1 MIPVLYEENTRA
13 FNHNGIG
20 RLTDAISCVV
30 TEERNGS
37 FELQMK
43 YPQTGDF
50 YRELKISRI
59 IWAIPAD
66 GKSEQ
71 GFRIYKI
78 TKPLNGIITVYA
90 EHISYQL
97 SSIPCARFSAN
108 SAAAALSG
116 LKNHAAANCPFTF
129 WTDVTTSGTFTVE
142 APAGIRS
149 KLGGSKGS
157 ILDVYGGEWE
167 WDNYDVKLRA
177 KRGHDNGVVLRYGKN
192 ITDLNQEENI
202 TNTITG
208 IYPYWQSWEDEGGY
222 VELSQKVV
230 LADNASNFPYP
241 RIAVVDCTD
250 EFEEAPSQNELLNW
264 AQNYIRKSGIGIP
277 TVSISVSFVALWQ
290 TEEYK
295 NIAPLERVGLCDTI
309 TVEYPELGVSA
320 KAKVIKTV
328 YNVLLE
334 RYDSIEI
341 GDAKSSLVG
350 TLMAQQQELGEKPS
364 SGFMQAAIE
373 NATKWITGANGGYV
387 VMHKNGNNQPYE
399 ILIMDTDNV
408 NTAKKVWRWN
418 QGGLGYSSSGYDG
431 PYATAITQDGKIVA
445 DFITAGK
452 MLANMIQGGILTLG
466 GKDNGNGILKILD
479 DKGEQI
485 GLWDKSGITANK
497 GTFAGDLS
505 AAGGTFKGDLS
516 AARGTF
522 AGDLSAAGGTF
533 KGDLSAARG
542 TFAGNLSAAG
552 GTFKGSIYVGNLFSV
567 DSAGNVISNS
577 LKSSNAQITG
587 GSINIKSSQGSVI
600 VLSTDD
606 NSHQFTL
613 EPVILSLKDREG
625 ACTITSSGMTGRVG
639 EDKSFAIFVYSFGS
653 MISADKI
660 VAKETLL
667 SEGTKNRIVDTTNY
681 SKRLLYSYE
690 MPSPMFGDLGE
701 GKTDSEGICY
711 IYFDQIF
718 QETVASDIM
727 YHIFLQKE
735 GEGEIWVEEKTS
747 EYFLVRGTPCLRF
760 SWEVKVKQRGYEY
773 ERIEIYDDNKKENEI
788 NYLEQAKHY
797 LNENLMDYEM
807 EAKNYLSD
815 YEKEILV

>member
-1 MIPVLYEENTRA
+1 MIPVLYEENTRV
-13 FNHNGIG
+13 FTHNGIG
-20 RLTDAISCVV
+20 RLTGAISCIV

-50 YRELKISRI
+50 YKELKVSRI

-66 GKSEQ
+66 GKNEQ

-108 SAAAALSG
+108 SAAAALLG
-116 LKNHAAANCPFTF
+116 LKNHAATNCPFTF

-157 ILDVYGGEWE
+157 VLDVYGGEWE
-167 WDNYDVKLRA
+167 WDNYDAKLRA

-222 VELSQKVV
+222 TELRQKVV
-230 LADNASNFPYP
+230 LADNANNFPYP

-250 EFEEAPSQNELLNW
+250 EFEEKPSQAELLNW

-320 KAKVIKTV
+320 KAKVIKTT

-341 GDAKSSLVG
+341 GDAKSSLIN
-350 TLMAQQQELGEKPS
+350 TLMTQQQELGEKPS

-399 ILIMDTDNV
+399 ILIMDTDNI

-418 QGGLGYSSSGYDG
+418 QGGLGYSSSGYNG

-445 DFITAGK
+445 DFITTGK
-452 MLANMIQGGILTLG
+452 MLANIIQGGILTLG
-466 GKDNGNGILKILD
+466 GKSNGNGILKILD

-485 GLWDKSGITANK
+485 GLWDKDGIIANK
-497 GTFAGDLS
+497 GTFAGDLAAAGGTFKGNLSAAGGTFKGDLSAAGGTFAGDLS
-505 AAGGTFKGDLS
+505 AAGGTFKG
-516 AARGTF
+516 
-522 AGDLSAAGGTF
+522 
-533 KGDLSAARG
+533 
-542 TFAGNLSAAG
+542 
-552 GTFKGSIYVGNLFSV
+552 SISVGNLFSV
-567 DSAGNVISNS
+567 DALGNVIANS
-577 LKSSNAQITG
+577 LKSSNAEITG
-587 GSINIKSSQGSVI
+587 GSINIDTNSENINIITIRYGARWNQISAGSI
-600 VLSTDD
+600 ILKGTEETSALWPGSIFIDGDGGDFSYDDLTCRIESEIYIFLSTD
-606 NSHQFTL
+606 
-613 EPVILSLKDREG
+613 R
-625 ACTITSSGMTGRVG
+625 
-639 EDKSFAIFVYSFGS
+639 FV
-653 MISADKI
+653 
-660 VAKETLL
+660 V
-667 SEGTKNRIVDTTNY
+667 EGTKNRVIKTQDFGKVLQY
-681 SKRLLYSYE
+681 CYE
-690 MPSPMFGDLGE
+690 TSSPMFGDIGT
-701 GKTDSEGICY
+701 GKTDETGLSY

-718 QETVASDIM
+718 RETMNPNMAYYV
-727 YHIFLQKE
+727 FLQKE
-735 GEGEIWVEEKTS
+735 GKGDLWVEEKTP
-747 EYFLVRGTPCLRF
+747 EYFLVKGTPGLSF
-760 SWEVKVKQRGYEY
+760 SWEVKAKQRDYEY
-773 ERIEIYDDNKKENEI
+773 ERMESFDESKRERDTDYGAQAIA
-788 NYLEQAKHY
+788 YLENCEREI
-797 LNENLMDYEM
+797 L
-807 EAKNYLSD
+807 D
-815 YEKEILV
+815 YEKTN